1 MPLYSFKNK
10 KTGKEFEDLMTIAE
24 KEVYLKKNKHI
35 QQMVT
40 SINIISATG
49 YSSRIKNDNGWKE
62 LQSKIA
68 EKNPGTHFSAQHG
81 KASTKDIKTRQV
93 LRKHGILPRER

>member
-49 YSSRIKNDNGWKE
+49 YSSRIKIDNG
-62 LQSKIA
+62 
-68 EKNPGTHFSAQHG
+68 
-81 KASTKDIKTRQV
+81 
-93 LRKHGILPRER
+93 